1 MGQVLSIDQADYPV
15 PAGAALQENANW
27 TLTPLFV
34 GWAGNVFLCG
44 IVVSWAASYW
54 PRAKGDKPLVK
65 LAVVVAVLFEC
76 LTAIANFWSLVD
88 HGKDQDRTNSAISL
102 LRGPDALSVTL
113 GTVVAVAV
121 QSFFATRCVRILPL
135 KWRLPFIVWT
145 WGLIIASFGGAVGI
159 TAIEFINKGATDVTR
174 GASPDAYSNLF
185 DLALAWLFC
194 GMAADVS
201 ISTVLVARL
210 WTKARAAR
218 TEHGDPDLVPP
229 LEASIWGFMR
239 LALEA
244 ALATSI
250 TSLAAGVTY
259 VTLTATTNVSYAPS
273 NLLPG
278 LYACSLLWVLNSAH
292 RLADEINLAQ
302 LNSIQLVW
310 QLGPAS
316 SHLPPSSSPATA
328 AAAAAGGASPL
339 PSSAEGALG
348 PSNEQRRAVP
358 HAVAQVVHGVGPGT
372 WELKRG
378 LASAKA
384 RQRLG
389 EDEIHV
395 MSIRRRMSGAVVE
408 PQLAGPVTPPPP
420 FRWGRGSIVSLF
432 GGSAGSGSGN
442 GCGAGRGGG
451 GAGAS
456 GSGLEPPLQGRESI
470 GSMWTTGTSAST
482 AKTGFGTDEAV

>member
-15 PAGAALQENANW
+15 PAGAALQVNADW
-27 TLTPLFV
+27 TLAPLFV
-34 GWAGNVFLCG
+34 GWAGNIFLCG
-44 IVVSWAASYW
+44 IVVSWASSYW
-54 PRAKGDKPLVK
+54 PRAKGDKPLIK
-65 LAVVVAVLFEC
+65 LAVVIAVLFEC
-76 LTAIANFWSLVD
+76 LTTIANLWSLID
-88 HGKDQDRTNSAISL
+88 HGKDQDRTNNAISRL
-102 LRGPDALSVTL
+102 IGPDALSVAL

-121 QSFFATRCVRILPL
+121 QSFFATRCVRILPHR
-135 KWRLPFIVWT
+135 WRLPFIIWT
-145 WGLIIASFGGAVGI
+145 WGLIIASFGGAIGI
-159 TAIEFINKGATDVTR
+159 TTVEFINKGATDVTR

-194 GMAADVS
+194 GMAADIS
-201 ISTVLVARL
+201 ISTVLIARL

-218 TEHGDPDLVPP
+218 TENGDPDLFPP
-229 LEASIWGFMR
+229 LKGSVWGFMR

-244 ALATSI
+244 ALATSV
-250 TSLAAGVTY
+250 TSLVAGVTY
-259 VTLTATTNVSYAPS
+259 VTLTATTNVSYAFS

-278 LYACSLLWVLNSAH
+278 LYALSLLWVLNSAH

-310 QLGPAS
+310 HLGPSS
-316 SHLPPSSSPATA
+316 SHLPA
-328 AAAAAGGASPL
+328 L
-339 PSSAEGALG
+339 PSSADAGAAGASALG
-348 PSNEQRRAVP
+348 PSSPSDAEQRRTVP
-358 HAVAQVVHGVGPGT
+358 LALAQVVHGTGPGT

-395 MSIRRRMSGAVVE
+395 MSIRRRPSGVVFGAGVGSE
-408 PQLAGPVTPPPP
+408 PQLAA

-432 GGSAGSGSGN
+432 GGSAGSGH
-442 GCGAGRGGG
+442 G

-456 GSGLEPPLQGRESI
+456 ASGSAGEPRPGLQGRGSI
-470 GSMWTTGTSAST
+470 ASLWTTTST
-482 AKTGFGTDEAV
+482 AKTGLGTDEAV